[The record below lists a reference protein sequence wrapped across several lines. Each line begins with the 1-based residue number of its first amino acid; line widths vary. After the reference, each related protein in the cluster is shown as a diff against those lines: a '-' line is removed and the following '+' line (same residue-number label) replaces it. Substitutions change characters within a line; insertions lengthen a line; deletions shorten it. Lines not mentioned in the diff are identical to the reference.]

1 MPEDAP
7 SSRTDYEGLLQSL
20 KDRIRS
26 AQVRAAVSVN
36 AELVLLYWGIG
47 RDILNRQN
55 QEGWGAKVIDRLATD
70 LRRAFPGMRGLS
82 ARNLKYMRAFAEAWP
97 EESIVQQVVAQ
108 IPWGH
113 HVRILDRIS
122 DPAEREW
129 YVRAALEHG
138 WSRNVLVHQ
147 IESGLYQRQGKAL
160 TNFRRTLPSPQ
171 SELAQQLIK
180 DPYHFEFLALGPSL
194 LERDL
199 ERGLVEHLRDLILEL
214 GKGFAFV
221 GDQYHLEV
229 GGQDYYLARL

>member
-1 MPEDAP
+1 MSGDAP
-7 SSRTDYEGLLQSL
+7 SSRTDYEGLLRSL

-47 RDILNRQN
+47 REILNRQN
-55 QEGWGAKVIDRLATD
+55 QEGWGAKVIDRLAAD

-97 EESIVQQVVAQ
+97 EEAIVQQVVAQ

-113 HVRILDRIS
+113 HVRILDRIR

-129 YVRAALEHG
+129 YVRATLEHG

-147 IESGLYQRQGKAL
+147 GASG
-160 TNFRRTLPSPQ
+160 
-171 SELAQQLIK
+171 
-180 DPYHFEFLALGPSL
+180 
-194 LERDL
+194 
-199 ERGLVEHLRDLILEL
+199 
-214 GKGFAFV
+214 
-221 GDQYHLEV
+221 
-229 GGQDYYLARL
+229 